1 MQLSQN
7 QKTFFGFFAAFT
19 QSTKNLEYFEQKDQ
33 PRMWFHSEVK
43 DCKKRSYLNA

>member
-7 QKTFFGFFAAFT
+7 QKTFFGLFAAFT

-33 PRMWFHSEVK
+33 PQM
-43 DCKKRSYLNA
+43 